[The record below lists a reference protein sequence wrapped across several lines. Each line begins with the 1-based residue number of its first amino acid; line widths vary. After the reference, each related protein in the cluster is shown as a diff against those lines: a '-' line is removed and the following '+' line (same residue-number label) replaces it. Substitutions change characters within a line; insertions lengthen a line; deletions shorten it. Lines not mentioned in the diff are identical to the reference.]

1 MAGRWRD
8 SKSARVLGRVTRGAL
23 ISVGALTLAGS
34 LSASL
39 LSKKAAQKRLQLPE
53 DFVLVLD
60 FEGSDL
66 TEKPDDPIT
75 KLKLGNINQVQLS
88 KMVDA
93 LKHAGSDKRIQ
104 GMVGCIG
111 DAQKHGGLAQVQELR
126 NAVLG
131 FRKLKQDAVPTVAYS
146 DSFGEGGSSGTLGY
160 YLASA
165 FDQIYVQE
173 TGLLSFT
180 GFAASTPFLR
190 GLLDKWHIK
199 PLGFAREEYKSVVS
213 QYTDKQYSKANKE
226 ATRALLHTWMAQIV
240 TDVAAAR
247 GMTTAQV
254 MEALNTSPLSAP
266 EAAAAGLLT
275 GVNDRSEALQTL
287 LHSPKSAADPAT
299 LVNTNQGLLVGST
312 AAKKIGKA
320 IGKAKAARSESALA
334 TPDSAVQAIHSAT
347 HLSDSLALRPS
358 AELQDSALPAQKSSG
373 AALSLAHSPAADA
386 ELPAEISSQPQQSC
400 EEQNADLV
408 RRIRAAAKP
417 LNKAVVV
424 QITPEALDLK
434 CCPAVPISKYIQVL
448 EHEKQKA
455 KQKPSIMQRIQALQA
470 ADEEDASTSVN
481 DAPGDKSKP
490 QVAVI
495 TATGIIVSGT
505 SAPGLRQQKQIGSSE
520 LGRELQKARHDPK
533 VKAVVLRVDSPG
545 GSAVGSDAIY
555 QEVVKVQQAGKPV
568 VVSMGNLAAS
578 GGYYISASADK
589 IVAQPGTI
597 TGSIG
602 VAFGKFNASQALKD
616 QGINVDTIA
625 VGKNATAQS
634 LFHDFTKEQRRQ
646 VNVLMDRTYG
656 HFLSRVSVGRNMTL
670 SETRKVA
677 KGRVWTGEDAL
688 QHGLVDQLG
697 GLADAVCL
705 AKQQAGLSQEDDA
718 VEVVDFPPPKS
729 FIQLLREALSKQ
741 PQGFGMMAAAASVM
755 GPQFGDDSILTL
767 LLWLAMAH
775 QPGLQSHALLP
786 AAAAQVSGIPD
797 IASMVTGR
805 QSYLSHLGGLQM
817 LHAPMHIE

>member
-1 MAGRWRD
+1 MAGSWRH
-8 SKSARVLGRVTRGAL
+8 SKSARLLGRVTRGAL

-75 KLKLGNINQVQLS
+75 KLQSGSINQVQLS

-93 LKHAGSDKRIQ
+93 LQHAGSDKRIQ
-104 GMVGCIG
+104 GVVGCIG

-146 DSFGEGGSSGTLGY
+146 DSFGEGGGSGTLGY

-173 TGLLSFT
+173 TGLVTFT

-213 QYTDKQYSKANKE
+213 QYTDKEYSKANRE
-226 ATRALLHTWMAQIV
+226 ATRALLHGWMGQIV

-247 GMTTAQV
+247 GVTTAQV

-275 GVNDRSEALQTL
+275 GVSHRMQ
-287 LHSPKSAADPAT
+287 
-299 LVNTNQGLLVGST
+299 
-312 AAKKIGKA
+312 
-320 IGKAKAARSESALA
+320 
-334 TPDSAVQAIHSAT
+334 
-347 HLSDSLALRPS
+347 
-358 AELQDSALPAQKSSG
+358 
-373 AALSLAHSPAADA
+373 
-386 ELPAEISSQPQQSC
+386 
-400 EEQNADLV
+400 
-408 RRIRAAAKP
+408 AAAKP

-434 CCPAVPISKYIQVL
+434 CCPAVPITKYIQVL
-448 EHEKQKA
+448 EHEKHKKKPKA
-455 KQKPSIMQRIQALQA
+455 SIMQRIQALQA
-470 ADEEDASTSVN
+470 AEEEEADTATSVSRTS
-481 DAPGDKSKP
+481 GSKSKP

-520 LGRELQKARHDPK
+520 LGQELQKARLDPK

-602 VAFGKFNASQALKD
+602 VAFGKFNAAQALKD
-616 QGINVDTIA
+616 QGINVDTVA
-625 VGKNATAQS
+625 VGRNATAQS

-670 SETRKVA
+670 SETREVA

-697 GLADAVCL
+697 GLADAVHL

-718 VEVVDFPPPKS
+718 VEVIDFPPPKS
-729 FIQLLREALSKQ
+729 FIQVLREALSKQ
-741 PQGFGMMAAAASVM
+741 PQGFGMMAAAASLIE
-755 GPQFGDDSILTL
+755 PQ
-767 LLWLAMAH
+767 
-775 QPGLQSHALLP
+775 
-786 AAAAQVSGIPD
+786 
-797 IASMVTGR
+797 
-805 QSYLSHLGGLQM
+805 LGTDTVYVEFL
-817 LHAPMHIE
+817 EFDR

>member
-1 MAGRWRD
+1 M
-8 SKSARVLGRVTRGAL
+8 
-23 ISVGALTLAGS
+23 
-34 LSASL
+34 
-39 LSKKAAQKRLQLPE
+39 QL
-53 DFVLVLD
+53 F
-60 FEGSDL
+60 
-66 TEKPDDPIT
+66 
-75 KLKLGNINQVQLS
+75 

-93 LKHAGSDKRIQ
+93 LQHAGSDKRIQ
-104 GMVGCIG
+104 GVVGCIG
-111 DAQKHGGLAQVQELR
+111 DTQKYGGLAQVQELR

-131 FRKLKQDAVPTVAYS
+131 FRKLKQDDVPTVAYS
-146 DSFGEGGSSGTLGY
+146 DSFGEGGGSGTLGY

-173 TGLLSFT
+173 TGLVSFT

-190 GLLDKWHIK
+190 GLLDRWHIK

-213 QYTDKQYSKANKE
+213 QYTDKEYSKANKE
-226 ATRALLHTWMAQIV
+226 ATRALLHSWMAQIV

-247 GMTTAQV
+247 GMTTAKV
-254 MEALNTSPLSAP
+254 MEALNMSPLSAS
-266 EAAAAGLLT
+266 EAATAGLLT
-275 GVNDRSEALQTL
+275 GVSHRSDALQTL
-287 LHSPKSAADPAT
+287 LHSPRSAADPAT
-299 LVNTNQGLLVGST
+299 LVTTNQGLLMGST
-312 AAKKIGKA
+312 AAKKIGQA
-320 IGKAKAARSESALA
+320 IDQAKAARSGSAFD
-334 TPDSAVQAIHSAT
+334 TSDSAAEALPSAT
-347 HLSDSLALRPS
+347 HPSDSVALRPT
-358 AELQDSALPAQKSSG
+358 ADVQDSASSAQNFSS
-373 AALSLAHSPAADA
+373 AALAQSPAADA
-386 ELPAEISSQPQQSC
+386 ELPAEMSSNPAENSNQPQASC
-400 EEQNADLV
+400 EEQNASLV

-448 EHEKQKA
+448 EHEKHKA

-470 ADEEDASTSVN
+470 AEEEDTAMAVSRTPDN
-481 DAPGDKSKP
+481 ESKP

-505 SAPGLRQQKQIGSSE
+505 SAPGLRQQKQIASRE

-533 VKAVVLRVDSPG
+533 VKAVVLRIDSPG

-616 QGINVDTIA
+616 QGINVDTVA
-625 VGKNATAQS
+625 VGRNATAQS

-656 HFLSRVSVGRNMTL
+656 HFLSRVSAGRNMTL
-670 SETRKVA
+670 SETRQVA
-677 KGRVWTGEDAL
+677 KGRVWTGEAAL

-697 GLADAVCL
+697 GLTDAVHL

-741 PQGFGMMAAAASVM
+741 PQGFEMVAAAASLM
-755 GPQFGDDSILTL
+755 GSQLNDASILTPL
-767 LLWLAMAH
+767 VWLAMAH
-775 QPGLQSHALLP
+775 QPGLHNHTILP
-786 AAAAQVSGIPD
+786 ATAAQVNGVPD
-797 IASMVTGR
+797 MASMFTGR
-805 QSYLSHLGGLQM
+805 HSHWSHLGGVQM
-817 LHAPMHIE
+817 LQPPMHIE

>member
-1 MAGRWRD
+1 MAGSWRD
-8 SKSARVLGRVTRGAL
+8 SKSTRLLGRLTRGAL

-75 KLKLGNINQVQLS
+75 KLRSGSINQMQLF

-93 LKHAGSDKRIQ
+93 LQHAGSDKRIQ
-104 GMVGCIG
+104 GVVGCIG
-111 DAQKHGGLAQVQELR
+111 DTQKYGGLAQVQELR

-131 FRKLKQDAVPTVAYS
+131 FRKLKQDDVPTVAYS
-146 DSFGEGGSSGTLGY
+146 DSFGEGGGSGTLGY

-173 TGLLSFT
+173 TGLVSFT

-190 GLLDKWHIK
+190 GLLDRWHIK

-213 QYTDKQYSKANKE
+213 QYTDKEYSKANKE
-226 ATRALLHTWMAQIV
+226 ATRALLHSWMAQIV

-247 GMTTAQV
+247 GMTTAKV
-254 MEALNTSPLSAP
+254 MEALNMSPLSAS
-266 EAAAAGLLT
+266 EAATAGLLT
-275 GVNDRSEALQTL
+275 GVS
-287 LHSPKSAADPAT
+287 H
-299 LVNTNQGLLVGST
+299 
-312 AAKKIGKA
+312 
-320 IGKAKAARSESALA
+320 
-334 TPDSAVQAIHSAT
+334 
-347 HLSDSLALRPS
+347 
-358 AELQDSALPAQKSSG
+358 
-373 AALSLAHSPAADA
+373 
-386 ELPAEISSQPQQSC
+386 
-400 EEQNADLV
+400 
-408 RRIRAAAKP
+408 RIRAAAKP

-448 EHEKQKA
+448 EHEKHKA

-470 ADEEDASTSVN
+470 AEEEDTAMAVSRTPDN
-481 DAPGDKSKP
+481 ESKP

-505 SAPGLRQQKQIGSSE
+505 SAPGLRQQKQIASRE

-533 VKAVVLRVDSPG
+533 VKAVVLRIDSPG

-616 QGINVDTIA
+616 QGINVDTVA
-625 VGKNATAQS
+625 VGRNATAQS

-656 HFLSRVSVGRNMTL
+656 HFLSRVSAGRNMTL
-670 SETRKVA
+670 SETRQVA
-677 KGRVWTGEDAL
+677 KGRVWTGEAAL

-697 GLADAVCL
+697 GLTDAVHL

-741 PQGFGMMAAAASVM
+741 PQGFEMSVWNVEVKPSTAM
-755 GPQFGDDSILTL
+755 YNVPYHCGCY
-767 LLWLAMAH
+767 LAEAF
-775 QPGLQSHALLP
+775 
-786 AAAAQVSGIPD
+786 
-797 IASMVTGR
+797 
-805 QSYLSHLGGLQM
+805 
-817 LHAPMHIE
+817 